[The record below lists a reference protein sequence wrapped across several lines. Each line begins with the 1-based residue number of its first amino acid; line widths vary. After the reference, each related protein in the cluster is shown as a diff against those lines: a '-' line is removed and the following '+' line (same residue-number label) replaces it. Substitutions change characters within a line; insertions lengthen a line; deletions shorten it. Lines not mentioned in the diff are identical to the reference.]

1 MASDYVVDAS
11 AALEALTDKTAVGAV
26 LRTRITESICHAPHL
41 IDAEVGDVL
50 RRGVIRG
57 VVTEK
62 AARTNLGVLGDLI
75 DYRYPHAGSIATRAW
90 ELRDTV
96 RFYDALYVALA
107 VTLGVPL
114 LTADVKLS
122 KAPGLPCVVELVA

>member
-1 MASDYVVDAS
+1 MASDYVVDAG
-11 AALEALTDKTAVGAV
+11 AALEALTGETSAGMV

-50 RRGVIRG
+50 RRAVIHG

-62 AARTNLGVLGDLI
+62 AARTNLSVLSGLI
-75 DYRYPHAGSIATRAW
+75 DHRYPHAGVVAARAW

-107 VTLGVPL
+107 TMLGVPL
-114 LTADVKLS
+114 LTTDVKLS
-122 KAPGLPCVVELVA
+122 KAPGLPCSVELVG